1 MKLKS
6 NRLLI
11 SLVGL
16 VMATVPL
23 TYAQAESINIY
34 AWQNW
39 SYEFVD
45 NGTRDYDRLNSNGAN
60 IGFRSHM
67 DTGIKGLQVGFRC
80 EQFTYWGRNNELTGW
95 CNRNSKIS
103 LLSDTMGEIMFA
115 QWLLPYNDMMA
126 ARLDPFY
133 DVGADSHSSIM
144 GNIGGN
150 AGGLID
156 GTGGDTGI
164 SAEYR
169 AGGRDSSLSYNG
181 SFDLDS
187 VDGHRAGTLSFNR
200 RQEGIVQYV
209 WPNTL
214 QMAGN
219 PDGIQFRFAISS
231 GDGLEASGVD
241 TEAYGRTLDPRII
254 STGISY
260 QHSMGNNQIWLA
272 AAYEQHED
280 VSAANFNDARGVDS
294 IFACNDSDD
303 AGFRLAGHYTHDWS
317 NGQSTSIGAMYEML
331 EYDASCMRHTGNG
344 NTQPFTAGNVPIWT
358 GVERDSWMVSGKHV
372 FGNGI
377 DFRFSYMNA
386 DEWDCEPGV
395 CTAADER
402 DTDADAINFGLFYT
416 LPEGTELRATYSEV
430 SNSNNAGY
438 NFGNSAAP
446 NPERRNMMG
455 DLVPVSGED
464 IEMIAIGIVHR
475 FD

>member
-1 MKLKS
+1 
-6 NRLLI
+6 
-11 SLVGL
+11 
-16 VMATVPL
+16 MAP
-23 TYAQAESINIY
+23 
-34 AWQNW
+34 
-39 SYEFVD
+39 
-45 NGTRDYDRLNSNGAN
+45 RDYDRLNSNGAN

-133 DVGADSHSSIM
+133 DVGADSHTSIM

-150 AGGLID
+150 AGDLITD
-156 GTGGDTGI
+156 NLGNDTD
-164 SAEYR
+164 EYR
-169 AGGRDSSLSYNG
+169 AGGRLSSLSYNG

-214 QMAGN
+214 QIAGN

-231 GDGLEASGVD
+231 GDDLEAEGVD

-280 VSAANFNDARGVDS
+280 VSAANFNDDNGMPSR
-294 IFACNDSDD
+294 IFACTDSDD
-303 AGFRLAGHYTHDWS
+303 AGFRLAGHYTQDWG

-331 EYDASCMRHTGNG
+331 EYDASCINRITNMAFESDN
-344 NTQPFTAGNVPIWT
+344 APIWT
-358 GVERDSWMVSGKHV
+358 GVERDSWMLSGKHV

-386 DEWDCEPGV
+386 DEWDCDPDV
-395 CTAADER
+395 CRTEDEQ
-402 DTDADAINFGLFYT
+402 DTDADAINLGLFYT
-416 LPEGTELRATYSEV
+416 LPAGTELRATYSEV
-430 SNSNNAGY
+430 SNGDRAGY

-446 NPERRNMMG
+446 NPERDGMPIPG
-455 DLVPVSGED
+455 QD